1 MEAEVPNYYSS
12 NKKIKSWNRNFTAVL
27 NAVNK
32 AKQKAQWSYAI
43 ASLGG
48 AIALATMIAAIVVQT
63 KYETV
68 GKVMQMLHQQFLTVT
83 QITAAHEEMAFSVVS
98 DLAD

>member
-1 MEAEVPNYYSS
+1 MPNYYTS
-12 NKKIKSWNRNFTAVL
+12 NKTIKSWNRNFTAVL

-32 AKQKAQWSYAI
+32 AKQKAQWAYAI

-48 AIALATMIAAIVVQT
+48 VMALASMIAAIVVQA

-68 GKVMQMLHQQFLTVT
+68 GKVMQMLHQNLVTIT